1 MSGPDDHAIPEA
13 DAAMRLLLVEDS
25 ARLRGLLREA
35 IETAGWR
42 LDACGDAESGE
53 AAARAVSYDLAL
65 VDLGLPDRDGIDLI
79 RRLRSFGFRA
89 PILILTA
96 RTDVDDRVTGLD
108 AGADDYLVKPF
119 NNAELLARCRA
130 LARRA
135 PDVRPAVISVGRLTL
150 DPATQVLAASGA
162 PVTLAPRERML
173 AELLMRRAGRVVR
186 KAALEEAL
194 STFGSEVSTNAVE
207 LAVSRFRKALDGH
220 DTGVVLDTVRGV
232 GYLLREAGR

>member
-1 MSGPDDHAIPEA
+1 MSAPDHDTTPER
-13 DAAMRLLLVEDS
+13 DAMRLLLVEDS
-25 ARLRGLLREA
+25 ARLRDLLRET
-35 IETAGWR
+35 IEAAGWR
-42 LDACGDAESGE
+42 LDACGDAGGGE

-65 VDLGLPDRDGIDLI
+65 VDLGLPDGDGLDLI
-79 RRLRSFGFRA
+79 RRLRGGGFRA

-96 RTDVDDRVTGLD
+96 RSDIDDRVSGLD

-135 PDVRPAVISVGRLTL
+135 PDVRPAVLCVGRLSL
-150 DPATQVLAASGA
+150 DPATQVVSVGGVAVA
-162 PVTLAPRERML
+162 LAPRERML

-194 STFGSEVSTNAVE
+194 SSFGSEISTNAVE
-207 LAVSRFRKALDGH
+207 LAVSRLRKALDGH
-220 DTGVVLDTVRGV
+220 DTGAVLDTIRGV
-232 GYLLREAGR
+232 GYLLREIDR

>member
-1 MSGPDDHAIPEA
+1 MSVSAHDMIPER
-13 DAAMRLLLVEDS
+13 DAMRLLLVEDS
-25 ARLRGLLREA
+25 ARLRDLLQETIEA
-35 IETAGWR
+35 AGWR
-42 LDACGDAESGE
+42 LDACADAGSGE

-65 VDLGLPDRDGIDLI
+65 VDLGLPDGDGLDLI
-79 RRLRSFGFRA
+79 RRLRASGFRA

-96 RTDVDDRVTGLD
+96 RTDIEDRVTGLD

-130 LARRA
+130 LARRT
-135 PDVRPAVISVGRLTL
+135 PDVRPSVLTVGRLSL
-150 DPATQVLAASGA
+150 DPATQVVSVGGVAVA
-162 PVTLAPRERML
+162 LAPRERML

-194 STFGSEVSTNAVE
+194 SSFGSEISTNAVE
-207 LAVSRFRKALDGH
+207 LAVSRLRKALEGQE
-220 DTGVVLDTVRGV
+220 TGAVLDTIRGV